1 MFLAI
6 IIVIT
11 IFIIIAYGTNSCIAR
26 FTTKKKYDI
35 FVINLDK
42 HKDRLKH
49 FDKLMKAQNIPYTR
63 IEAVDGKNMPLE
75 KWPCATDKK
84 LYQGT
89 KALFLS
95 NLKVLE
101 YIKEHPTEAEWFMIF
116 EDDSVIPKNFIKEV
130 DKAIRKNPEKKVIV
144 FDRRAKCQ
152 KDGYPKF
159 TTCCILYHK
168 SLIPML
174 EKELN
179 WKLSE
184 YMQSFLRE
192 QKGRF
197 CEYDIY
203 LYKLLKRYRVPTGC
217 IQIVKSET
225 FPSSISTSRGST
237 LWQKIQKLVT
247 GKFKT

>member
-11 IFIIIAYGTNSCIAR
+11 IFIIIAYGANSWIAR

-49 FDKLMKAQNIPYTR
+49 FDKLMKTQNIPYTR

-75 KWPCATDKK
+75 KWPCADAKK

-101 YIKEHPTEAEWFMIF
+101 YIKEHPTEAEWFMVF

-130 DKAIRKNPEKKVIV
+130 DKALRENSEKKVVV
-144 FDRRAKCQ
+144 FDERAKCQ
-152 KDGYPKF
+152 EDGYPKW

-184 YMQSFLRE
+184 YMQSFLKE
-192 QKGRF
+192 QNERI

-203 LYKLLKRYRVPTGC
+203 LYKLLKRYKVPTGC
-217 IQIVKSET
+217 IQIVKSDT
-225 FPSSISTSRGST
+225 FPSSIGTSIGST
-237 LWQKIQKLVT
+237 VWQKLNRKLF
-247 GKFKT
+247 GRG